1 VARKRILMTR
11 FFSRWANDEGLTL
24 DVLVQAVREIE
35 DGLLDGDLG
44 GGVIKKRVRVQRRGK
59 RGGARV
65 LLATNRRDRWIFIYG
80 FLKNERANISHPE
93 LVALR
98 ELSRD
103 LLASTEEQ
111 IDGKAQARILIEVGP
126 HAVGAAEP
134 HSPRGP

>member
-1 VARKRILMTR
+1 MTR
-11 FFSRWANDEGLTL
+11 FFSRWVEDEGLTL

-35 DGLLDGDLG
+35 DGLSDGDLG
-44 GGVIKKRVRVQRRGK
+44 GGVIKKRVRVEGRGK

-65 LLATNRRDRWIFIYG
+65 LLATNRRGRWIFIYG

-111 IDGKAQARILIEVGP
+111 LDAKAQARILIEIGP
-126 HAVGAAEP
+126 HAAGVEEP
-134 HSPRGP
+134 YSPRGP